1 MRLRVFHPKILGI
14 GFLLAF
20 LYTFLQIYIELKV
33 GFVVVTGM
41 EILGFIL
48 LSLFGKY
55 NTRDNVLIIVI
66 TTASVLVNVGVIVA
80 FPAISMFSHIPG
92 IPGTEI
98 TPLLIFSLISLTG
111 FSGLFLLEPA
121 KESFM
126 DEPWPQIEAQVQNI
140 RSLGL
145 DDSSAQKNML
155 YGLGGSA
162 AYVASFS
169 FLSQQTKMDFR
180 NIPYGLGYTQV
191 PPFIGV
197 SNSPMLVGIGFFA
210 GFKRTLL
217 IFIGALFSMLIWFLF
232 EHNGAILFGEHVTR
246 PEIFYSALGIIGTTI
261 VLDAY
266 NAIKESRTVNIE
278 EEEKEAI
285 EVFFTKK
292 NILAFLKHWKIS
304 VLSLSFFYIISVLL
318 FSIFNIFPNIYIS
331 PFLLLLGVPLALISA
346 FFVARAASETGMVVG
361 FITDALAVP
370 AVLFFS
376 INFPSVILFMT
387 SMAAIQSA
395 AVTLLGRYVLGRRLN
410 VDDNEI
416 RIAAIIGTLFGT
428 IIGTWIIY
436 TFSKPPF
443 GFGTHEFPAP
453 TAQLMG
459 FTVLGLMELTSL
471 TLPFVNEFGL
481 PYVLFFIFVG
491 IAVSVLLHKFHTSPI
506 SLAVGLLIPPA
517 YAFPLLLGGLISR
530 YAHKYRKNKIEKFK
544 QILGGI
550 VAGEGIIIVIQIMWL
565 ALSDLFL

>member
-1 MRLRVFHPKILGI
+1 MRHRAFHPKVLGI

-55 NTRDNVLIIVI
+55 NNRDNVLVIVI

-98 TPLLIFSLISLTG
+98 TPLLIFSLISITG

-145 DDSSAQKNML
+145 NDSSAQRNMM

-162 AYVASFS
+162 VYAASFS
-169 FLSQQTKMDFR
+169 LLSQRTGMDFR
-180 NIPYGLGYTQV
+180 NIPYGLGYKEI
-191 PPFIGV
+191 PPFIGIN
-197 SNSPMLVGIGFFA
+197 NSPMLVGIGFFA
-210 GFKRTLL
+210 GFRRTFL
-217 IFIGALFSMLIWFLF
+217 IFIGSLFSMLIWFLF
-232 EHNGAILFGEHVTR
+232 ERSGDILFGEHVTR
-246 PEIFYSALGIIGTTI
+246 PEIFYTALGIIGTTI
-261 VLDAY
+261 ALDAY
-266 NAIKESRTVNIE
+266 NAFKETRTVSIE

-285 EVFFTKK
+285 EVFFSKE
-292 NILAFLKHWKIS
+292 NVLLFLKQWKVSI
-304 VLSLSFFYIISVLL
+304 LSLSFFYIVTVIL
-318 FSIFNIFPNIYIS
+318 FSILDIFTNIYIH
-331 PFLLLLGVPLALISA
+331 PLLLLLGLPLALISA

-376 INFPSVILFMT
+376 INFPSVIIFMT

-395 AVTLLGRYVLGRRLN
+395 AVTLLGRYVLGRRLG
-410 VDDNEI
+410 VDDSDI
-416 RIAAIIGTLFGT
+416 RVAAIIGTLFGT
-428 IIGTWIIY
+428 VIGTWVIY
-436 TFSKPPF
+436 TFSRPPF

-471 TLPFVNEFGL
+471 SLPFVNEFGL
-481 PYVLFFIFVG
+481 PYVLFFIFLG
-491 IAVSVLLHKFHTSPI
+491 IGVSVFLNKLKTSPI

-517 YAFPLLLGGLISR
+517 YSIPLLIGGLISR
-530 YAHKYRKNKIEKFK
+530 YINKHKKNELEKYK
-544 QILGGI
+544 QLLGGV
-550 VAGEGIIIVIQIMWL
+550 VAGEGIVIVIQILWL
-565 ALSDLFL
+565 AISDLLL